1 MSETVLKG
9 GISYTEGEIEYIWHT
24 EDGACEKCLA
34 LNGLTFK
41 NTDEIPNKPH
51 PNCRCWVEVID
62 GNENNHQ
69 NPNLNEPPE
78 DDEFCDCWEFF
89 DEIEEI
95 IGDAKSLEGEVVLGI
110 ENITRKLQVN
120 STNAIRIKI
129 ENYIDELK
137 QIFKAI
143 NIFIKNYNDMKEAN
157 TKRADKY
164 FHSKANCEASQLGNF
179 GEITA
184 KGISDLRE
192 FTDSFKN
199 VYIKGMTEV
208 ESAKDSTDDKK
219 ANEYGRNQGRNY
231 PNENCG
237 NLVEIYRPNGLPTRY

>member
-1 MSETVLKG
+1 MRL
-9 GISYTEGEIEYIWHT
+9 
-24 EDGACEKCLA
+24 L
-34 LNGLTFK
+34 
-41 NTDEIPNKPH
+41 
-51 PNCRCWVEVID
+51 
-62 GNENNHQ
+62 
-69 NPNLNEPPE
+69 
-78 DDEFCDCWEFF
+78 
-89 DEIEEI
+89 EEI

-110 ENITRKLQVN
+110 ENITRKLQIN
-120 STNAIRIKI
+120 STNAIKIKI
-129 ENYIDELK
+129 ENYIDELE

-164 FHSKANCEASQLGNF
+164 FHSKANCEASQLGDF

-208 ESAKDSTDDKK
+208 ESAKDSADDEK
-219 ANEYGRNQGRNY
+219 ANEYGRNQGRNN

-237 NLVEIYRPNGLPTRY
+237 DLVEIYRPNGLPIRY